1 METNFF
7 SQLDPMIDGFDL
19 QVTIKKTAGKLT
31 LAVFSEP
38 RIDDGAR
45 KRIPPLN
52 FVATAKEL
60 DEHFFTEIQKPMT
73 AISAFSLEMKK
84 FETQMA
90 ATEAETQRARK
101 IEADERK
108 MKSDAKVK
116 LDKGKV
122 LLEENKPRQAIS
134 AFQEALK
141 IYPGYPEATKLLIQ
155 AKTKAGLGAGL
166 FDDITE
172 QKTDEIQDSCEP
184 VSTESQ
190 SINQIIDQN
199 NGVQS
204 ATIPEI
210 AEASENV
217 IIVKPQTYHHGS
229 H

>member
-7 SQLDPMIDGFDL
+7 SQLDPMIEGFDI
-19 QVTIKKTAGKLT
+19 QMTIKKIDGKMT
-31 LAVFSEP
+31 LSVFSEP
-38 RIDDGAR
+38 RIDDKAR
-45 KRIPPLN
+45 KHIPPLS
-52 FVATAKEL
+52 FIATAKEL
-60 DEHFFTEIQKPMT
+60 DENFFNEIQKPMAT
-73 AISAFSLEMKK
+73 ISGFSLDMKK
-84 FETQMA
+84 FETAMA

-108 MKSDAKVK
+108 MKTDAKVK

-122 LLEENKPRQAIS
+122 LLEENKPTQAIS

-141 IYPGYPEATKLLIQ
+141 IYSGYPEATKLLIQ

-172 QKTDEIQDSCEP
+172 QKTDEIQDSSEP

-190 SINQIIDQN
+190 SNNQIIDQN

-210 AEASENV
+210 AEPSENV